1 MRLKL
6 KNKEYVIQLYFV
18 VKVTSG
24 QERIAVNVLQN
35 KIAKSELPIYSVIVI
50 EGMRGYII
58 MEAEDEVSARQFVT
72 KGRSI
77 RGVLPKELSEEEVK
91 KLIESKSRAI
101 GIEKNDI
108 VEFTTGPFKGYKARV
123 LKMDETKDDITVELM
138 DVVVPIPITTKMNTA
153 KVIQK
158 SNKA

>member
-1 MRLKL
+1 
-6 KNKEYVIQLYFV
+6 
-18 VKVTSG
+18 
-24 QERIAVNVLQN
+24 
-35 KIAKSELPIYSVIVI
+35 
-50 EGMRGYII
+50 
-58 MEAEDEVSARQFVT
+58 
-72 KGRSI
+72 
-77 RGVLPKELSEEEVK
+77 VLPKELSEDEVK
-91 KLIESKSRAI
+91 KLIESKSHAI

-158 SNKA
+158 ANKV